1 MRKIGLIMAY
11 SLMFGAEPKSL
22 DRAVYEHLL
31 VAQIEMKSS
40 PMVGQDLREG
50 YLRGKAVRFTDL
62 LMDSLG
68 VDLTGLEIIG
78 NHIPDLHEL
87 IDQVYDG
94 NEYHLELGA
103 STVKHNVNYFD
114 SFSPSNN

>member
-1 MRKIGLIMAY
+1 MVF
-11 SLMFGAEPKSL
+11 SLTFGTEPKSL
-22 DRAVYEHLL
+22 DRLVYEHLL

-50 YLRGKAVRFTDL
+50 YLRGKAIRITDL

-87 IDQVYDG
+87 IDEVYDG
-94 NEYHLELGA
+94 KEYHLDLDA
-103 STVKHNVNYFD
+103 PTVKQNVNYFD
-114 SFSPSNN
+114 SFSSSNN

>member
-1 MRKIGLIMAY
+1 MRKIGLIMVF
-11 SLMFGAEPKSL
+11 SLTFGTEPKSL
-22 DRAVYEHLL
+22 DRLVYEHLL

-50 YLRGKAVRFTDL
+50 YLRGKAIRITDL

-87 IDQVYDG
+87 IDEVYDG
-94 NEYHLELGA
+94 KEYHLDLGA
-103 STVKHNVNYFD
+103 PTVKQNVNYFD
-114 SFSPSNN
+114 SFSSSNN